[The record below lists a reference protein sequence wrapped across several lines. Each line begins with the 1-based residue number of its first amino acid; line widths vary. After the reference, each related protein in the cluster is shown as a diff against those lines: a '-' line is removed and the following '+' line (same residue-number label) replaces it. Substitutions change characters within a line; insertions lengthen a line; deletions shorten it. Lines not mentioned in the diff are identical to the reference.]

1 MDNPRQEPE
10 SEGEKTD
17 MDNPRQ
23 EPESEVGNAGG
34 FLAGMVIGGL
44 AGAGTMLLLAPQS
57 GKRTRAEIQQKGME
71 LRDQTVETVEDT
83 MAEARVK
90 ARQITAPVRKQAK
103 ELQQRGQEI
112 FEEQRDRVLHGP
124 G

>member
-1 MDNPRQEPE
+1 MINPNYEHESDAHEPGG
-10 SEGEKTD
+10 SW
-17 MDNPRQ
+17 
-23 EPESEVGNAGG
+23 AG
-34 FLAGMVIGGL
+34 LLIGGL
-44 AGAGTMLLLAPQS
+44 AGALAMLLLAPQS

-90 ARQITAPVRKQAK
+90 AREITAPARKQAK

-112 FEEQRDRVLHGP
+112 FEEQRDRVLHGL

>member
-1 MDNPRQEPE
+1 MHNPRREH
-10 SEGEKTD
+10 
-17 MDNPRQ
+17 
-23 EPESEVGNAGG
+23 ESEVGMAGA
-34 FLAGMVIGGL
+34 FLAGLVVGGL
-44 AGAGTMLLLAPQS
+44 AGAGTALLLAPES

-90 ARQITAPVRKQAK
+90 ARQITAPARKQAK